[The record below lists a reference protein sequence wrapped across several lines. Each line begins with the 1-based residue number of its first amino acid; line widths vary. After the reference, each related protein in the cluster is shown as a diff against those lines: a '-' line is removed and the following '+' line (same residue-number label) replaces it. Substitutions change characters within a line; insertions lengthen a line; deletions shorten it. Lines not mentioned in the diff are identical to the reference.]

1 VGRSSPQRL
10 CRVWSISLSS
20 ISLSVVYS
28 ARSGGR
34 RNTFGRSLDCAGN
47 ARESENNTKSVFYK
61 KMLPHPSVL
70 GITYSLKPSTHL
82 TQNKINAK
90 NKIFF
95 AAFTL
100 LYFRCT
106 DVEKMI
112 RALYTVVRVMY
123 TTALQREIS
132 LRWQMTTVYQPLNRR
147 ANTRRKDRTDRHH
160 TIARH
165 SLLWVLPFTET
176 IPRDKALV
184 GFWRPSPQKL
194 VIPLQIIVLLLQLHP
209 LTASCPGHSTM
220 HAFRLWETEQN
231 NIRST

>member
-1 VGRSSPQRL
+1 VDKRVHRPIWIAVGSGTQQSTAVVSSLIHLTFLYFTLRCVLSALWRSSEHIRTISWL
-10 CRVWSISLSS
+10 CWQCTWVWKQHKI
-20 ISLSVVYS
+20 
-28 ARSGGR
+28 R
-34 RNTFGRSLDCAGN
+34 TFI
-47 ARESENNTKSVFYK
+47 K

-112 RALYTVVRVMY
+112 RALYTVVRVKY
-123 TTALQREIS
+123 TVALQRERS
-132 LRWQMTTVYQPLNRR
+132 LRWQMTTAYQPLNRR
-147 ANTRRKDRTDRHH
+147 ANTRRKDKTDRHH

-165 SLLWVLPFTET
+165 SLLWVLPFTDT
-176 IPRDKALV
+176 IP
-184 GFWRPSPQKL
+184 
-194 VIPLQIIVLLLQLHP
+194 
-209 LTASCPGHSTM
+209 CPGMGPGTKH
-220 HAFRLWETEQN
+220 W
-231 NIRST
+231 